1 MSKQMHNW
9 TARDK
14 YAHAYHIIRT
24 GRDISW
30 SEMLALGRAATYAA
44 GEAYRQRDGRCNVA
58 PIADRLAEHKFMRE
72 FFA

>member
-1 MSKQMHNW
+1 MNKQMQNW

-24 GRDISW
+24 GREISW

-44 GEAYRQRDGRCNVA
+44 GEACRQRDGRCEVA
-58 PIADRLAEHKFMRE
+58 PLSDRLAQHKFMKA
-72 FFA
+72 FYA